1 MTRKIIVNA
10 DDFGRHVLINQAVA
24 EGVQKGILRSAT
36 VMVGG
41 AAFLDAV
48 ELAKREPLLGVGIHL
63 TLVDGRPVLPK
74 KIIPSLIDP
83 QTGMFYPNHAAFVKH
98 FLKGGVRLAEVKQ
111 ELTAQIETFLR
122 TGLLPTHVDS
132 HQHMHV
138 LPGIIDTVIALCR
151 QYKIPALRIPAIPV
165 DLWATRRN
173 NIGEQVGR
181 TGLHVLAQL
190 ARRKAH
196 AAGLLTTDYFG
207 GIVAGEAVD
216 KKTLRLLLL
225 TLKEG
230 VTEIMLHPGTDNKV
244 LIPATAWQHNFEAE
258 LEGIVDPGNLQ
269 IAKERA
275 IQPVNFAQL
284 C

>member
-10 DDFGRHVLINQAVA
+10 DDFGRHALINQAVT

-41 AAFLDAV
+41 AAFSEAM

-74 KIIPSLIDP
+74 EAIPSLIDP
-83 QTGMFYPNHAAFVKH
+83 YTGRFYSNHAAFVKH
-98 FLKGGVRLAEVKQ
+98 FLKGNVRLEDVKQ
-111 ELTAQIETFLR
+111 ELTAQIETFLHI
-122 TGLLPTHVDS
+122 GLFPTHADS

-138 LPGIIDTVIALCR
+138 LPGIIDTVIALCKE
-151 QYKIPALRIPAIPV
+151 YKIPALRIPAIPV
-165 DLWATRRN
+165 DLWATRKN
-173 NIGEQVGR
+173 NLGEQIGR
-181 TGLHVLAQL
+181 AGLHVLAQR

-196 AAGLLTTDYFG
+196 AAGILTTDYFG

-216 KKTLRLLLL
+216 KKALRLLLL

-230 VTEIMLHPGTDNKV
+230 VTELMLHPGTDNRI

-258 LEGIVDPGNLQ
+258 LEGVMDPGNLQ
-269 IAKERA
+269 IMKERD
-275 IQPVNFAQL
+275 ILPINFAQL